1 MKYCF
6 FLLSILIIPFRGNS
20 QVLDEIIAKVD
31 NQIVLKSELEIAYI
45 QIISTG
51 QQVDKCNVL
60 ETLIINKL
68 LLAKAEIDSVTVD
81 KDAVNEQLDRRMAY
95 FIQQAGGDA
104 SQLEAHFNKSLDDL
118 KSDLRKSV
126 REQMITQKMQENI
139 TGKVKV
145 SPSEVKSF
153 FNGIH
158 PDSLPLITTEV
169 EVAQI
174 VRIPQVGKDQKGIAR
189 EKLEEIKKR
198 ILKGESFCKLAQL
211 YSEDPGSGKNC
222 GELGWFKRGELV
234 PPFEAAALKLKPG
247 EYSDIVESEFGF
259 HFIQLIERRA
269 NEYNS
274 RHILI
279 KPNSSNRDVGEA
291 EHFLDSIRHLIMKD
305 SMTFEKAA
313 NTFSQDRE
321 TKSSGGYFIDPETGS
336 TKIPFGKLGDLYGV
350 LFFIVD
356 TMQTGHISVPQP
368 YRLQDETEA
377 VRIIYLKSRTPPHI
391 LNLKDDYQKIYKAA
405 LSEKKDKALNQWFD
419 KTKGEV
425 FIDIDNDYKN
435 CDILKTQ

>member
-1 MKYCF
+1 MRYYF
-6 FLLSILIIPFRGNS
+6 FLLYIFIIPFTGNG

-68 LLAKAEIDSVTVD
+68 LLAKADIDSVTVD
-81 KDAVNEQLDRRMAY
+81 KETVNEQLDRRMAY

-104 SQLEAHFNKSLDDL
+104 SQLEAHFNKSIDDL
-118 KSDLRKSV
+118 KNDLRKSV
-126 REQMITQKMQENI
+126 REQLVTQKMQESI
-139 TGKVKV
+139 TSKVKV
-145 SPSEVKSF
+145 TPSEVKKF
-153 FNGIH
+153 FSEI
-158 PDSLPLITTEV
+158 PTDSLPLITTEV

-174 VRIPQVGKDQKGIAR
+174 VRIPEIGKDQKAIAR
-189 EKLEEIKKR
+189 AKLEEIKKR

-211 YSEDPGSGKNC
+211 YSEDPSNAKNC
-222 GELGWFKRGELV
+222 GDLGMAKRGDFV
-234 PPFEAAALKLKPG
+234 PLFEAAALKLNPG
-247 EYSDIVESEFGF
+247 EYSDIVETQFGF

-269 NEYNS
+269 NEYS
-274 RHILI
+274 CRHILV
-279 KPNSSNRDVGEA
+279 KPNSSTRDVGEA
-291 EHFLDSIRHLIMKD
+291 EHFLDSIRLLILKD
-305 SMTFEKAA
+305 SMSFEKAA
-313 NTFSQDRE
+313 NTFSGDRE
-321 TKSSGGYFIDPETGS
+321 TKSNGGFFIDPETGS

-356 TMQTGHISVPQP
+356 TMQTGHISAPQP
-368 YRLQDETEA
+368 YRLEDETEA
-377 VRIIYLKSRTPPHI
+377 VRIIYLKSRTPPHV
-391 LNLKDDYQKIYKAA
+391 LNLKDDYQKISKAA

-419 KTKGEV
+419 KTKSEV

>member
-1 MKYCF
+1 MRYF
-6 FLLSILIIPFRGNS
+6 FFIIYFFISPFTGAG

-31 NQIVLKSELEIAYI
+31 NQIVLRSELEIAYI

-81 KDAVNEQLDRRMAY
+81 KETVNEQLDRRMAY
-95 FIQQAGGDA
+95 FIQQAGGDPA
-104 SQLEAHFNKSLDDL
+104 QLEAHFNKSLDDL

-126 REQMITQKMQENI
+126 REQMITQKMQETI
-139 TGKVKV
+139 TSKVKV
-145 SPSEVKSF
+145 TPSEVKKF

-169 EVAQI
+169 EVGQI
-174 VRIPQVGKDQKGIAR
+174 VRIPQVGKDQKAIAR
-189 EKLEEIKKR
+189 AKLEEIKKR
-198 ILKGESFCKLAQL
+198 VLKGENFCKLAQL
-211 YSEDPGSGKNC
+211 YSEDPGSAKNC

-234 PPFEAAALKLKPG
+234 PPFEAAAMKLKPG

-274 RHILI
+274 RHILV
-279 KPNSSNRDVGEA
+279 KPNSSTRDVGEA
-291 EHFLDSIRHLIMKD
+291 QHFLDSIRQLIMKD

-313 NTFSQDRE
+313 NTFSGDRE
-321 TKSSGGYFIDPETGS
+321 TKTNGGFFVDPETGS

-356 TMQTGHISVPQP
+356 TMQVGHISVPQP
-368 YRLQDETEA
+368 YRMQDETEA

-391 LNLKDDYQKIYKAA
+391 LNLKDDYQKISKAA
-405 LSEKKDKALNQWFD
+405 LSEKKDKALNEWFD
-419 KTKGEV
+419 KTKSEV
-425 FIDIDNDYKN
+425 FIDIDDNYKN

>member
-1 MKYCF
+1 
-6 FLLSILIIPFRGNS
+6 
-20 QVLDEIIAKVD
+20 VD

-68 LLAKAEIDSVTVD
+68 LLAKAAIDSVTVD
-81 KDAVNEQLDRRMAY
+81 KASVDEQMDRRMAY
-95 FIQQAGGDA
+95 FIEQVGGDV
-104 SQLEAHFNKSLDDL
+104 SQLEAHFNKSIDDL
-118 KSDLRKSV
+118 KNDLRKSV
-126 REQMITQKMQENI
+126 REQMITQKMQETI
-139 TGKVKV
+139 TSSIKVT
-145 SPSEVKSF
+145 PSEVKKF
-153 FNGIH
+153 FAGI
-158 PDSLPLITTEV
+158 PTDSLPLIPTEV

-174 VRIPQVGKDQKGIAR
+174 VRIPQVGKDQKAMAKA
-189 EKLEEIKKR
+189 KLEEIKNR
-198 ILKGESFCKLAQL
+198 VLRGEDFCKMAQL
-211 YSEDPGSGKNC
+211 YSEDPGSAKNC

-247 EYSDIVESEFGF
+247 EYSDIIESEFGF

-279 KPNSSNRDVGEA
+279 KPNSSTKDVGEA
-291 EHFLDSIRHLIMKD
+291 EHFLDSIRTLIMKD
-305 SMTFEKAA
+305 SLTFEKAA
-313 NTFSQDRE
+313 NEFSEDRE
-321 TKSSGGYFIDPETGS
+321 TKTNGGYFSDPETGS
-336 TKIPFGKLGDLYGV
+336 TKIPFGTLGDLYGV

-356 TMQTGHISVPQP
+356 TMQVGHISTPLP
-368 YRLQDETEA
+368 FRMRDETEA
-377 VRIIYLKSRTPPHI
+377 VRIIYLKSRTVPHI
-391 LNLKDDYQKIYKAA
+391 LNLKDDYQKIAKAA
-405 LSEKKDKALNQWFD
+405 LMEKKDKALNEWFD
-419 KTKGEV
+419 KTKSEV

>member
-1 MKYCF
+1 MKYLF
-6 FLLSILIIPFRGNS
+6 FLSVLLIASFSGNS

-68 LLAKAEIDSVTVD
+68 LLAKAAIDSVTVD
-81 KDAVNEQLDRRMAY
+81 KASVDEQMDRRMAY
-95 FIQQAGGDA
+95 FIEQVGGDV
-104 SQLEAHFNKSLDDL
+104 SQLEAHFNKSIDDL
-118 KSDLRKSV
+118 KNDLRKSV
-126 REQMITQKMQENI
+126 REQMITQKMQETI
-139 TGKVKV
+139 TSSIKVT
-145 SPSEVKSF
+145 PSEVKKF
-153 FNGIH
+153 FAGI
-158 PDSLPLITTEV
+158 PTDSLPLIPTEV

-174 VRIPQVGKDQKGIAR
+174 VRIPQVGKDQKAMAKA
-189 EKLEEIKKR
+189 KLEEIKNR
-198 ILKGESFCKLAQL
+198 VLRGEDFCKMAQL
-211 YSEDPGSGKNC
+211 YSEDPGSAKNC

-247 EYSDIVESEFGF
+247 EYSDIIESEFGF

-279 KPNSSNRDVGEA
+279 KPNSSTKDVGEA
-291 EHFLDSIRHLIMKD
+291 EHFLDSIRTLIMKD
-305 SMTFEKAA
+305 SLTFEKAA
-313 NTFSQDRE
+313 NEFSEDRE
-321 TKSSGGYFIDPETGS
+321 TKTNGGYFSDPETGS
-336 TKIPFGKLGDLYGV
+336 TKIPFGTLGDLYGV

-356 TMQTGHISVPQP
+356 TMQVGHISTPLP
-368 YRLQDETEA
+368 FRMRDETEA
-377 VRIIYLKSRTPPHI
+377 VRIIYLKSRTVPHI
-391 LNLKDDYQKIYKAA
+391 LNLKDDYQKIAKAA
-405 LSEKKDKALNQWFD
+405 LMEKKDKALNEWFD
-419 KTKGEV
+419 KTKSEV

>member
-1 MKYCF
+1 MRY
-6 FLLSILIIPFRGNS
+6 FLFVIYIFIIPFTGNS

-81 KDAVNEQLDRRMAY
+81 KETVNEQLDRRMAY

-126 REQMITQKMQENI
+126 KEQMITQKMQESI

-145 SPSEVKSF
+145 NPSEVKKF
-153 FNGIH
+153 FNGI
-158 PDSLPLITTEV
+158 PSDSLPLITTEV

-174 VRIPQVGKDQKGIAR
+174 VKIPQVGKNQKAIAR
-189 EKLEEIKKR
+189 AKLEDIKKR
-198 ILKGESFCKLAQL
+198 ILKGENFCKLAQL
-211 YSEDPGSGKNC
+211 YSEDPGSAKNC

-234 PPFEAAALKLKPG
+234 PPFEAAAMKLKPG
-247 EYSDIVESEFGF
+247 EYSDIVESDFGF

-274 RHILI
+274 RHILV
-279 KPNSSNRDVGEA
+279 KPNSSTRDVGEA
-291 EHFLDSIRHLIMKD
+291 EHFLDSIRLLIMKD
-305 SMTFEKAA
+305 SMSFEKAA
-313 NTFSQDRE
+313 NSFSGDRE
-321 TKSSGGYFIDPETGS
+321 TKTNGGFFLDPETGS
-336 TKIPFGKLGDLYGV
+336 TRIPFGKLGDLYGV

-356 TMQTGHISVPQP
+356 TMQTGHVSVPQP
-368 YRLQDETEA
+368 FRLADETEA
-377 VRIIYLKSRTPPHI
+377 VRIIYLKSRIPPHT

-405 LSEKKDKALNQWFD
+405 LSEKKDKALNEWFD
-419 KTKGEV
+419 KTKSEV

>member
-1 MKYCF
+1 MRYF
-6 FLLSILIIPFRGNS
+6 FLVLSALIIPFTGNS

-68 LLAKAEIDSVTVD
+68 LLAKAEIDSVTLD
-81 KDAVNEQLDRRMAY
+81 KEAVNEQLERRMAY

-126 REQMITQKMQENI
+126 KEQMITQKMQETI

-145 SPSEVKSF
+145 TPSEVKKF
-153 FNGIH
+153 FSGI
-158 PDSLPLITTEV
+158 PADSLPLITTEV

-174 VRIPQVGKDQKGIAR
+174 VRIPEVGKDQKAIAR
-189 EKLEEIKKR
+189 AKLEDIKKR
-198 ILKGESFCKLAQL
+198 ILKGENFCKLAQL
-211 YSEDPGSGKNC
+211 YSEDPGSAKTC
-222 GELGWFKRGELV
+222 GELGWAKRGDFV
-234 PPFEAAALKLKPG
+234 PLFEAAALKLKPG
-247 EYSDIVESEFGF
+247 EYSDIVESQYGF

-274 RHILI
+274 RHILV
-279 KPNSSNRDVGEA
+279 KPNSSTRDVGEA
-291 EHFLDSIRHLIMKD
+291 EHFLDSIRLLIMKD
-305 SMTFEKAA
+305 SMSFEKAA
-313 NTFSQDRE
+313 NTFSGDRE
-321 TKSSGGYFIDPETGS
+321 TKTNGGYFIDPETGG

-356 TMQTGHISVPQP
+356 TMKAGHISVPQP
-368 YRLQDETEA
+368 FRLQDETEA
-377 VRIIYLKSRTPPHI
+377 VRIIYLKSRTPPHV

-405 LSEKKDKALNQWFD
+405 LSEKKDKALNEWFD

-425 FIDIDNDYKN
+425 FIDIDDNYKN